1 MNTQRLTIMAEIA
14 IMAALAYVLG
24 MIKIF
29 QMPQG
34 GSISLIMLPIVIVAL
49 RRGLAAGL
57 LTGLIVGELDHLIGG
72 YVVHPIQ
79 FILDYPL
86 AYTSIGL
93 VGLARSANWL
103 SGANQTVKIWLSL
116 LMAVTVRFLCH
127 FTSGVVWFGSYAP
140 EGMSAAVYSFLYN
153 LSYILPEY
161 IITGI
166 VLTLLVKK
174 APQLAH
180 LSR

>member
-1 MNTQRLTIMAEIA
+1 MNTGRLTIMAEIA

-24 MIKIF
+24 MVKIF

-34 GSISLIMLPIVIVAL
+34 GSISLVMLPIVIVAL
-49 RRGLAAGL
+49 RRGLTAGL
-57 LTGLIVGELDHLIGG
+57 IAGLIVGELKYLIGG
-72 YVVHPIQ
+72 YVVHPVQ
-79 FILDYPL
+79 FFLEYPV
-86 AYTSIGL
+86 AYTAIGL

-103 SGANQTVKIWLSL
+103 SGANQTAKIWLSL
-116 LMAVTVRFLCH
+116 LMAVTVRLLCH
-127 FTSGVVWFGSYAP
+127 FTAGVVWFGSYAP
-140 EGMSAAVYSFLYN
+140 EGMPVTTYSFLYN